1 MRTGV
6 IAKKVGMT
14 RIFDDEGR
22 HVPVTVLSLEECQV
36 VAQRTTERDGYT
48 ALQIGAGS
56 AKPKNTPRPLRGHYA
71 KAKVKPKAKL
81 AEFRVSEEAMLAP
94 GQEITADHFVPGQHV
109 DVRGFSKG
117 RGFQGV
123 IKRHGFTG
131 MRATHGVSAV
141 HRAPGSTGQM
151 QDPGKVFKGKKM
163 PGRMGNRKVTKQNLE
178 VVRVDGD
185 RNLVLVRGHV
195 PGHDGA
201 WVRLSD
207 AVKRPLPESAPFPA
221 GLRGTGE
228 GDAAA
233 ASEGNEQ

>member
-14 RIFDDEGR
+14 RIFSEEGR
-22 HVPVTVLSLEECQV
+22 HVPVTVLAIEECQV
-36 VAQRTTERDGYT
+36 VAQRTEARDGYT
-48 ALQIGAGS
+48 ALQVGAGA
-56 AKPKNTPRPLRGHYA
+56 AKAKNTPRPLRGHFA

-81 AEFRVSEEAMLAP
+81 CEFRVSEEAMVDP
-94 GQEITADHFVPGQHV
+94 GAEITASHFVPGQQV

-151 QDPGKVFKGKKM
+151 QDPGKVFRGKKM
-163 PGRMGNRKVTKQNLE
+163 PGRMGNRKVSKQNLE
-178 VVRVDGD
+178 VVRVDAD
-185 RNLVLVRGHV
+185 RNLVLVKGHV
-195 PGHDGA
+195 PGYEGA

-221 GLRGTGE
+221 GVRGGAE
-228 GDAAA
+228 NAAE
-233 ASEGNEQ
+233 ASEGDNQ